1 MMPLLAVVHGTR
13 DPQGTATTAELL
25 RQVARLRPEVPVRM
39 ASVDTVREALTDL
52 GGDVVLVPLLLGA
65 GYHVRTDIP
74 RAVAAAPRARVRVGP
89 PLGPHPLLAVA
100 LEDRLAEAGASCGDA
115 SAVVLAAAGSTDPA
129 ANAAAR
135 ATARLLSARLGRPVM
150 AAFLHGGATAAPS
163 PAAAVASLRKAG
175 HADVAVARYL
185 LAPGWF
191 ARRAEDAGGC
201 ATSAPLG
208 AHEAVAQLVW
218 ERYDAQVRAQP
229 AAGSVRASRSGAV
242 SSAAPAGTGT
252 AAKIASCWA

>member
-1 MMPLLAVVHGTR
+1 MPLLAVVHGTQ

-25 RQVARLRPEVPVRM
+25 RRVARLRPDVPVRL
-39 ASVDTVREALTDL
+39 ASVDTVREALAGL

-74 RAVAAAPRARVRVGP
+74 RAVAAAPWARVRVCP

-100 LEDRLAEAGASCGDA
+100 LEDRLAEAGASCGGA

-135 ATARLLSARLGRPVM
+135 TTARLLSIRLGRPVA

-163 PAAAVASLRKAG
+163 PAAAVASFRAAG
-175 HADVAVARYL
+175 HAGVAVARYL

-191 ARRAEDAGGC
+191 ARRAADAGGC

-229 AAGSVRASRSGAV
+229 AAGRVRASRSGALS
-242 SSAAPAGTGT
+242 SSAPGGTGT
-252 AAKIASCWA
+252 AAKIVSCWS